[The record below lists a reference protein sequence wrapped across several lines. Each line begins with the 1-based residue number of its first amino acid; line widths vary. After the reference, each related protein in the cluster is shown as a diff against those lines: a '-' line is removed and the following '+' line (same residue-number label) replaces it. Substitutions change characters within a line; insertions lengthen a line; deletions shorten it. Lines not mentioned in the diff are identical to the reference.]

1 LPVLQYLSASGKFL
15 PFLQIFRLYLSFL
28 LQILNGRTG
37 CAFNRQK
44 GEIMMKHATLA
55 LVLAATLAFG
65 LVGCGR
71 KDTGSDDMAGSN
83 RPNSSMDNGT
93 VTDNDNN
100 GMTNNGTANGG
111 TNSDTNNATNNP
123 TTNNGTD
130 GEGMLQGR
138 SFQEMLDNG
147 RITDD
152 DGNLLNDRP
161 STHR

>member
-1 LPVLQYLSASGKFL
+1 
-15 PFLQIFRLYLSFL
+15 
-28 LQILNGRTG
+28 
-37 CAFNRQK
+37 
-44 GEIMMKHATLA
+44 MMKHATLA

-71 KDTGSDDMAGSN
+71 KDTGSDDMSGSN

-93 VTDNDNN
+93 VTDNGNN

-111 TNSDTNNATNNP
+111 TNSDTNHATNNP
-123 TTNNGTD
+123 TTDNGTD

>member
-1 LPVLQYLSASGKFL
+1 
-15 PFLQIFRLYLSFL
+15 
-28 LQILNGRTG
+28 
-37 CAFNRQK
+37 
-44 GEIMMKHATLA
+44 MMKHATLA

-71 KDTGSDDMAGSN
+71 KDTGSDDMSGNN
-83 RPNSSMDNGT
+83 RPNSSMD
-93 VTDNDNN
+93 
-100 GMTNNGTANGG
+100 
-111 TNSDTNNATNNP
+111 
-123 TTNNGTD
+123 NGTD

>member
-1 LPVLQYLSASGKFL
+1 
-15 PFLQIFRLYLSFL
+15 
-28 LQILNGRTG
+28 
-37 CAFNRQK
+37 
-44 GEIMMKHATLA
+44 MMKHATLA

-71 KDTGSDDMAGSN
+71 KDTGSDDMSGNN
-83 RPNSSMDNGT
+83 RPNSSMNNGSTNDNGS
-93 VTDNDNN
+93 N
-100 GMTNNGTANGG
+100 GTTNNGTANGG

-123 TTNNGTD
+123 TTDNGTD

>member
-1 LPVLQYLSASGKFL
+1 
-15 PFLQIFRLYLSFL
+15 
-28 LQILNGRTG
+28 
-37 CAFNRQK
+37 
-44 GEIMMKHATLA
+44 MMKHATLA

-71 KDTGSDDMAGSN
+71 KDTGSDDMSGNN

-93 VTDNDNN
+93 VTDNGNN

-111 TNSDTNNATNNP
+111 TNSDT
-123 TTNNGTD
+123 TTDNGTD

>member
-1 LPVLQYLSASGKFL
+1 
-15 PFLQIFRLYLSFL
+15 
-28 LQILNGRTG
+28 
-37 CAFNRQK
+37 
-44 GEIMMKHATLA
+44 MMKHATLA

-71 KDTGSDDMAGSN
+71 KDTGSDDMSGSN
-83 RPNSSMDNGT
+83 RPNSSMDNGGT
-93 VTDNDNN
+93 TD
-100 GMTNNGTANGG
+100 
-111 TNSDTNNATNNP
+111 
-123 TTNNGTD
+123 NGTD

-152 DGNLLNDRP
+152 DGNLRNDRP